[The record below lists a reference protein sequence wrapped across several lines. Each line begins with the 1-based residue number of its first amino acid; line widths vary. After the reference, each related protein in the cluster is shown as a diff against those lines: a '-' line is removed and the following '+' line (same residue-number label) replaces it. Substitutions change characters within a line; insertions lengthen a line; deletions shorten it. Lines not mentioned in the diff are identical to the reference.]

1 MKKPSKLEM
10 ARRMARVSQKELAKK
25 AGVDVTTIYK
35 AERGGALSGY
45 TMLAICRA
53 LGKTLDDLF
62 WEEQL

>member
-35 AERGGALSGY
+35 AERGGALNGY
-45 TMLAICRA
+45 TMMAICRA
-53 LGKTLDDLF
+53 LGKTLNDLF
-62 WEEQL
+62 WEDEP

>member
-45 TMLAICRA
+45 TMMAICRA
-53 LGKTLDDLF
+53 LGKTLNDLF
-62 WEEQL
+62 WEDEP